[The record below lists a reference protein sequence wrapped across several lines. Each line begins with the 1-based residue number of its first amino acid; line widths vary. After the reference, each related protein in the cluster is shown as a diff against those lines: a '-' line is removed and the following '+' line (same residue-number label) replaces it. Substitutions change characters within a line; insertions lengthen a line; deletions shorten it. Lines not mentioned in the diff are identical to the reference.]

1 MKTIKNVLPK
11 AAIIFLIFTLLAAL
25 FIRAL
30 LQVLHSLFSQ
40 IKQMAVS
47 LRLMEKS
54 MAVNCLVN
62 NIRMTDICGDAL

>member
-11 AAIIFLIFTLLAAL
+11 AAISLHYSAAL